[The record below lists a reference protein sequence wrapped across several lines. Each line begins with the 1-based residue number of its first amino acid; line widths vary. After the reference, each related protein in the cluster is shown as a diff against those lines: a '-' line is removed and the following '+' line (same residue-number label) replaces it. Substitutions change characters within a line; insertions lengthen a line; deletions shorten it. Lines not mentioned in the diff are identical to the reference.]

1 MQTSGAGTLMSGM
14 DTIRIGLY
22 FAIYIE
28 NCSSKMFSKVE
39 HETFL
44 TKIVH
49 FTHEERAITPGCGV
63 LMVTFL
69 WQMGT
74 NYNTIHYQTMEE
86 R

>member
-1 MQTSGAGTLMSGM
+1 
-14 DTIRIGLY
+14 
-22 FAIYIE
+22 
-28 NCSSKMFSKVE
+28 MFSKVE